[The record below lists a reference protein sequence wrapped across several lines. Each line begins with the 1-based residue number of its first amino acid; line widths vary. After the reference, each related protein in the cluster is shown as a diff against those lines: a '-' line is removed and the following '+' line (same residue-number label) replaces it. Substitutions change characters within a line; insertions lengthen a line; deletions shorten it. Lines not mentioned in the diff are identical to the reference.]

1 MSDHNR
7 AQPGSLQAVL
17 DRHAQPVISLHAVGK
32 AYKLYHRPIDR
43 LKDTLLWRMGRT
55 YGREFWALRGI
66 SLEIQRGEAL
76 GIVGRNGSGK
86 STLLQ
91 IIAGVLQPT
100 EGQLTV
106 DGRVSALLELGSGFN
121 PEYTGREN
129 VMMSGALLG
138 FSKEEM
144 NARFDDIVAF
154 ADIGEFIEQ
163 PVKNYSSGMFARL
176 AFSAA
181 ISVDPDILIVD
192 EILAVGDY
200 GFQQKCLGKM
210 RQMLDSGLTLLFVS
224 HNPDFVKS
232 ICTKGLFLQHGE
244 VSYWGT
250 AEIATDEYLRS
261 VREMQQQDYL
271 KAKTELPPPIPFS
284 TGVTGRMRYGR
295 GYAQIERLEIT
306 DDNRQPRETF
316 RLNEII
322 HLYIHISARI
332 DIDDLSV
339 GFTIRDQSGVSVIG
353 TITLDEK
360 FTIPPLCAGATGCVH
375 FQFKNQ
381 LPPGNFGVSVMVNQV
396 SRVDYTDVIILDQI
410 TAAGNFLVARDAE
423 RPVWYKYY
431 CPVEI
436 EYLQES
442 SQ

>member
-1 MSDHNR
+1 MGDQHL
-7 AQPGSLQAVL
+7 AQQASAHVTK
-17 DRHAQPVISLHAVGK
+17 DSNSQPIISLNAVGK
-32 AYKLYHRPIDR
+32 AYKLYQKPIDR
-43 LKDTLLWRMGRT
+43 LKDTLLWRLGRT
-55 YGREFWALRGI
+55 YGREFWALRSI
-66 SLEIQRGEAL
+66 SVDIQRGDSL

-100 EGQLTV
+100 EGQLSV

-129 VMMSGALLG
+129 VLMSGALLG
-138 FSKEEM
+138 FSREEM
-144 NARFDDIVAF
+144 VSRFDDIVAF

-181 ISVDPDILIVD
+181 ISVDPEILIVD

-210 RQMLDSGLTLLFVS
+210 RQMLDNGLTLLFVS

-232 ICTKGLFLQHGE
+232 ICTKGLFLQDGAI
-244 VSYWGT
+244 SYWGS
-250 AEIATDEYLRS
+250 AEIATDTYLRS
-261 VREMQQQDYL
+261 VREAQQQDYL
-271 KAKTELPPPIPFS
+271 KNKADLPPPIPL
-284 TGVTGRMRYGR
+284 TGGVSGRMRYGR

-306 DDNRQPRETF
+306 DDERRPRESF
-316 RLNEII
+316 KLNETI
-322 HLYIHISARI
+322 HLYIHFSAKI
-332 DIDDLSV
+332 DIDNLSV
-339 GFTIRDQSGVSVIG
+339 GFAIRDQSGISVIG
-353 TITLDEK
+353 TISLDEK
-360 FTIPPLCAGATGCVH
+360 FDIPPLRAGESGCIH
-375 FQFKNQ
+375 YQFKNQ
-381 LPPGNFGVSVMVNQV
+381 LPPGNFGVSVLVNQV
-396 SRVDYTDVIILDQI
+396 SQEDYTDVVILDQI
-410 TAAGNFLVARDAE
+410 TAAGNFLVVRDPN

-436 EYLQES
+436 EFIQE
-442 SQ
+442 QTE